1 MTQVLFGD
9 DRSRHDFD
17 ESPYDWRTMSADLH
31 QSVAESAPD
40 DRDSGGQIDDVDR
53 AILRALVDDGR
64 LSFSDLAARCHI
76 SRSTAHARVER
87 LRRIG
92 AITGFTVTL
101 DPTVL
106 GYGICALV
114 FLKITQHGWR
124 AARDAIVEVPGVE
137 SLMMCAGEYDLI
149 AIVRSPDMAHFRD
162 TLLSQLHA
170 IDDVLGS
177 STAFVLDEVRRPIAP

>member
-1 MTQVLFGD
+1 MTVD
-9 DRSRHDFD
+9 
-17 ESPYDWRTMSADLH
+17 SA
-31 QSVAESAPD
+31 QSVSSSVVVAVS
-40 DRDSGGQIDDVDR
+40 DRHIDDVDR
-53 AILRALVDDGR
+53 AILTALVDDGR
-64 LSFSDLAARCHI
+64 LPYSELAARCHI
-76 SRSTAHARVER
+76 SRSTAHSRVDR

-92 AITGFTVTL
+92 AITGFSATL
-101 DPTVL
+101 DPTIL

-149 AIVRSPDMAHFRD
+149 ATVRSPDMAHFRD

-177 STAFVLDEVRRPIAP
+177 STAFVLDEVRRPITP

>member
-1 MTQVLFGD
+1 MSNTSPPASD
-9 DRSRHDFD
+9 SSR
-17 ESPYDWRTMSADLH
+17 
-31 QSVAESAPD
+31 
-40 DRDSGGQIDDVDR
+40 QIDDVDR
-53 AILRALVDDGR
+53 AILAALVADGR
-64 LSFSDLAARCHI
+64 MSFSDLAAQCHI

-92 AITGFTVTL
+92 AITGFTATL
-101 DPTVL
+101 DPATL

-149 AIVRSPDMAHFRD
+149 ATVRSPDMAHFRD

-177 STAFVLDEVRRPIAP
+177 STAFVLDEVRKPVTP

>member
-1 MTQVLFGD
+1 MTD
-9 DRSRHDFD
+9 DSAQFVSSPAVFADADRH
-17 ESPYDWRTMSADLH
+17 
-31 QSVAESAPD
+31 
-40 DRDSGGQIDDVDR
+40 IDDVDR
-53 AILRALVDDGR
+53 AILTALVHDGR
-64 LSFSDLAARCHI
+64 IPYSELAARCHI
-76 SRSTAHARVER
+76 SRSTAHSRVDR
-87 LRRIG
+87 LRRMG

-101 DPTVL
+101 DPTIL

-149 AIVRSPDMAHFRD
+149 ATVRSPDMAHFRD
-162 TLLSQLHA
+162 TLLSQLHS

-177 STAFVLDEVRRPIAP
+177 STAFVLDEVRRPITP

>member
-1 MTQVLFGD
+1 M
-9 DRSRHDFD
+9 
-17 ESPYDWRTMSADLH
+17 
-31 QSVAESAPD
+31 
-40 DRDSGGQIDDVDR
+40 
-53 AILRALVDDGR
+53 
-64 LSFSDLAARCHI
+64 
-76 SRSTAHARVER
+76 
-87 LRRIG
+87 RRIG
-92 AITGFTVTL
+92 AITGFTATL

-149 AIVRSPDMAHFRD
+149 ATVRSPDMAHFRD

-170 IDDVLGS
+170 IDDVRR
-177 STAFVLDEVRRPIAP
+177 FVDGVRPRRGAQADHPVARRRDRPRVATSVE

>member
-1 MTQVLFGD
+1 MGD
-9 DRSRHDFD
+9 DSAQIVVSR
-17 ESPYDWRTMSADLH
+17 PTLAD
-31 QSVAESAPD
+31 S
-40 DRDSGGQIDDVDR
+40 DRQIDDVDR
-53 AILRALVDDGR
+53 ALLRALVSDGR
-64 LSFSDLAARCHI
+64 MPFSELAARCHI

-92 AITGFTVTL
+92 AITGFTTTL
-101 DPTVL
+101 DPALL
-106 GYGICALV
+106 GFGICALV

-170 IDDVLGS
+170 IDAVVGT
-177 STAFVLDEVRRPIAP
+177 STAFVLDEVRRPITP